1 MNFKTN
7 YLHAKKYDNKDSA
20 QFMVQAIKETPD
32 HYGLTTDQA
41 RTLDV
46 LSSFSKAENIDGS
59 VEHSKFW
66 LVSVR
71 LQDSGRKHFYTL

>member
-7 YLHAKKYDNKDSA
+7 RLHAKKYDNKASA
-20 QFMVQAIKETPD
+20 QFMVQAIKQTPE
-32 HYGLTTDQA
+32 HYGLTTDRA
-41 RTLDV
+41 RSLGV
-46 LSSFSKAENIDGS
+46 LCNFSKAENIDGT

-71 LQDSGRKHFYTL
+71 LQENGRKHFYTI